1 MEATINAVQDLNDYE
16 ANLEINQESNEINFI
31 TQEDIYNIY
40 NNMPDNNINNSFMY
54 FLQNFIPFS
63 ESTEKSMWD
72 LLSRIMLNK
81 LRNQEV
87 STEELNNFI
96 TTIYEDTSSKIAD
109 YRYLNLI
116 RLALASRNY
125 DLMLKIKNQRISG
138 QE

>member
-109 YRYLNLI
+109 YRHLNLI

-125 DLMLKIKNQRISG
+125 DLMLKIKNQRISR
-138 QE
+138 EE

>member
-16 ANLEINQESNEINFI
+16 ANLEINQESNERNFI

-54 FLQNFIPFS
+54 FLQNFIPFN
-63 ESTEKSMWD
+63 EFTEKSMWD

-109 YRYLNLI
+109 YRHLNLI

>member
-54 FLQNFIPFS
+54 FLQNFIPFN
-63 ESTEKSMWD
+63 EFTEKSMWD

-81 LRNQEV
+81 LRNQEI

-96 TTIYEDTSSKIAD
+96 TTIYEDTSSKIAN
-109 YRYLNLI
+109 YRHLNLI